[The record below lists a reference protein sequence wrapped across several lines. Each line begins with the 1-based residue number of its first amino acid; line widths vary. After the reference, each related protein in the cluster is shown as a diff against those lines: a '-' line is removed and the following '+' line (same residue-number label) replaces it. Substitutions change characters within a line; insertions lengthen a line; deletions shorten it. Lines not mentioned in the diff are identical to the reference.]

1 MSSISAVFPAYNDG
15 GSIASMISAASVALR
30 QVSNDFEI
38 VVVND
43 GSADYTTTVLDEM
56 RNRYPELRIIHHP
69 VNKGYGA
76 ALRSGFKAATKDWVF
91 YTDGDSQYN
100 PLELPLLV
108 SALHEGADAANGYK
122 LSRNDSIL
130 RTIIGRA
137 YHNLVKI
144 FFGIRIRDVDC
155 DFRLIPRRILNEIE
169 LESVSGAICLE
180 MVKKIEDAG
189 YVFAEVPV
197 NHYSRKY
204 GVSQFFVPWRIIRS
218 LRQLAG
224 LYWKLV
230 VQKRHKRV

>member
-230 VQKRHKRV
+230 VQKKHKRV

>member
-1 MSSISAVFPAYNDG
+1 
-15 GSIASMISAASVALR
+15 MISAASVALR

>member
-1 MSSISAVFPAYNDG
+1 
-15 GSIASMISAASVALR
+15 MISAASVALR

-230 VQKRHKRV
+230 VQKKHKRV